1 MHFFRKLQIPLAAG
15 VNIYFNGKKRKNYL
29 RMNYTTDES

>member
-15 VNIYFNGKKRKNYL
+15 VNIYLNGKKEKIIYG
-29 RMNYTTDES
+29 